1 MPNIITELPGPRS
14 KEILAQ
20 AEKYEPRSMGD
31 QMPVVWD
38 HAQGC
43 IITDVDGNEYLD
55 WSSGVL
61 VTNVGHC
68 HPHYVEQVKAQ
79 CEKLFNCYDF
89 VTEPRAEL
97 AKKLVEMTPEHIDK
111 AFLVTTGSDATEAA
125 IRMARRTHEGF
136 EIVGFDGAFHGRTY
150 GALAAGGSM
159 GVKQGYGPQAPGFL
173 HAPFPYTYRCPLCKD
188 KTEDECADACLEY
201 LDWVIEKQSSNE
213 LCAVITEPYQ
223 GGAGG
228 IVPPKRWMEGLD
240 AWRKEKGMHFILDEV
255 QSSFGRTG
263 KMFCMEHWD
272 IEPDLVCLGKGLGS
286 GVPCSAVVGTSEIM
300 DALPPGSMGSTNGG
314 NPISCVAALAA
325 IKIIEDEKLPENA
338 AKMGELFERR
348 FKQMQEGVPQFG
360 DVRMLGLMGGL
371 EFVKD
376 PETREPDADLT
387 RQVVWECFQRGLICI
402 APIGMYGNVVRVAPP
417 LVVTEDQANEA
428 LDIFE
433 QALHAAVK
441 AT

>member
-1 MPNIITELPGPRS
+1 MPKIITELPGPQS
-14 KEILAQ
+14 KEILATAQ
-20 AEKYEPRSMGD
+20 KYEPRSMGD

-38 HAQGC
+38 HAEGC

-61 VTNVGHC
+61 VANVGHC
-68 HPHYVEQVKAQ
+68 HPYYVEQVKAQ

-89 VTEPRAEL
+89 VSEPRAEL
-97 AKKLVEMTPEHIDK
+97 AKKLVEITPEHIDN
-111 AFLVTTGSDATEAA
+111 AFLVSTGSEATEAA

-136 EIVGFDGAFHGRTY
+136 EVLGFHGAFHGRTY
-150 GALAAGGSM
+150 GAASAGGSM
-159 GVKQGYGPQAPGFL
+159 GEKRGYGPMTPGFL
-173 HAPFPYTYRCPLCKD
+173 HAPFPYCYRCPFAKQLP
-188 KTEDECADACLEY
+188 ECGLYCLEY
-201 LDWVIEKQSSNE
+201 LDWVIGRESSDA
-213 LCAVITEPYQ
+213 LCAVIAESYQ

-228 IVPPKRWMEGLD
+228 IVPPEGWMEGLD
-240 AWRKEKGMHFILDEV
+240 AWRKEKGMYFILDEV

-286 GVPCSAVVGTSEIM
+286 GIPCSAVVGTSEIM
-300 DALPPGSMGSTNGG
+300 EALPPGSMGSTYGG

-325 IKIIEDEKLPENA
+325 IKIIQEESLVENA
-338 AKMGELFERR
+338 AKMGELFEAR
-348 FKQMQEGVPQFG
+348 FREIQQDVPQFG
-360 DVRMLGLMGGL
+360 DVRVLGLMGGL

-376 PETREPDADLT
+376 PETKEPDPDLT
-387 RQVVWECFQRGLICI
+387 RQIVYECFQRGLVCI

-428 LDIFE
+428 LAIFE

>member
-228 IVPPKRWMEGLD
+228 IVPPKGWMEGLD

-338 AKMGELFERR
+338 AKMGELFEAR

>member
-1 MPNIITELPGPRS
+1 MPKIVTELPGPQS
-14 KEILAQ
+14 KEILATAQ
-20 AEKYEPRSMGD
+20 KYEPRSMGD

-38 HAQGC
+38 HAEGC

-61 VTNVGHC
+61 VANVGHC
-68 HPHYVEQVKAQ
+68 HPYYVEQVKAQ

-89 VTEPRAEL
+89 VSEPRAEL
-97 AKKLVEMTPEHIDK
+97 AKKLVEITPEHIDN
-111 AFLVTTGSDATEAA
+111 AFLVSTGSEATEAA

-136 EIVGFDGAFHGRTY
+136 EVLGFHGAFHGRTY
-150 GALAAGGSM
+150 GAASAGGSM
-159 GVKQGYGPQAPGFL
+159 GEKRGYGPMTPGFL
-173 HAPFPYTYRCPLCKD
+173 HAPFPYCYRCPFAKQLP
-188 KTEDECADACLEY
+188 ECGLYCLEY
-201 LDWVIEKQSSNE
+201 LDWVIGRESSDA
-213 LCAVITEPYQ
+213 LCAVIAESYQ

-228 IVPPKRWMEGLD
+228 IVPPEGWMEGLD
-240 AWRKEKGMHFILDEV
+240 AWRKEKGMYFILDEV

-286 GVPCSAVVGTSEIM
+286 GIPCSAVVGTSEIM
-300 DALPPGSMGSTNGG
+300 EALPPGSMGSTYGG

-325 IKIIEDEKLPENA
+325 IKIIQEESLVENA
-338 AKMGELFERR
+338 AKMGELFEAR
-348 FKQMQEGVPQFG
+348 FREIQQDVPQFG
-360 DVRMLGLMGGL
+360 DVRVLGLMGGL

-376 PETREPDADLT
+376 PETKEPDPDLT
-387 RQVVWECFQRGLICI
+387 RQIVYECFQRGLVCI

-428 LDIFE
+428 LAIFE